1 MGRGNVATRSGLDT
15 ALSDS
20 GGTSRRCRVGKAIKN
35 TSLWIFDLLLLCGY
49 LLPTGRTAV
58 WTASLMI
65 ARTLLYL
72 TQFLLVLGLVQAVKE
87 QNTDDKSTL
96 VSIINH
102 LVGVTGEDLLPTPEK
117 QRQSISL
124 AGLGE
129 LELPLTPTTATTTW
143 QPNIPLTPTT
153 VTTTGLPALTS
164 ATELSALATTTG
176 LPALVTTTGLP
187 ASTSTT
193 ELSALTTTS
202 NVFTGFPWVDLI
214 GIAVVLTLVSCVCGG
229 ATWGAVSQARRRIS
243 DHQCETP

>member
-1 MGRGNVATRSGLDT
+1 M
-15 ALSDS
+15 
-20 GGTSRRCRVGKAIKN
+20 
-35 TSLWIFDLLLLCGY
+35 WIFDLLLLCGY
-49 LLPTGRTAV
+49 LLPSGRTAV

-124 AGLGE
+124 AGLGG
-129 LELPLTPTTATTTW
+129 LELPP
-143 QPNIPLTPTT
+143 TPTT
-153 VTTTGLPALTS
+153 VTTAWQPSIPLALT
-164 ATELSALATTTG
+164 TTTTG
-176 LPALVTTTGLP
+176 LPPLVTTTTTELP
-187 ASTSTT
+187 PLVTTTEPSPLVATAELPPLVARTT

-202 NVFTGFPWVDLI
+202 NVSTELPWMDLI
-214 GIAVVLTLVSCVCGG
+214 GIAVVLALVSCVCGG
-229 ATWGAVSQARRRIS
+229 ATWRTVSQARKRIS
-243 DHQCETP
+243 DYQCETPCSP

>member
-49 LLPTGRTAV
+49 LLPSGRTAV

-124 AGLGE
+124 AGLGG
-129 LELPLTPTTATTTW
+129 LELPPTPTTVTTTWQPSIPLTPTTATTTGL
-143 QPNIPLTPTT
+143 PALT
-153 VTTTGLPALTS
+153 TTTGLPALI
-164 ATELSALATTTG
+164 
-176 LPALVTTTGLP
+176 TTTGLP

-202 NVFTGFPWVDLI
+202 KVFAGFPWVDLI

-229 ATWGAVSQARRRIS
+229 ATWGAVSQARKRIS
-243 DHQCETP
+243 DYQCETPCSP